1 VSRDKEALSFIKD
14 AASALS
20 CVRSRALGQRVLR
33 VLRVRDISRS
43 HLPFSLGALQ
53 SDLNQALSE
62 KDAAE
67 QEVLTGRLAAERNE
81 RQARQEQSRSQT
93 ETNSYKQRL
102 ERADA
107 DLIHCRRENLRLS
120 EQIASLEKEV
130 DISNIVRVRS
140 LLNDARVSRA
150 TIDRLPS

>member
-1 VSRDKEALSFIKD
+1 
-14 AASALS
+14 
-20 CVRSRALGQRVLR
+20 
-33 VLRVRDISRS
+33 
-43 HLPFSLGALQ
+43 
-53 SDLNQALSE
+53 LSE

-67 QEVLTGRLAAERNE
+67 QEVLTGKLTAERNE
-81 RQARQEQSRSQT
+81 RQARQEQGRSQA

-130 DISNIVRVRS
+130 GIEISNVVHTLRQMIS
-140 LLNDARVSRA
+140 ASGDN
-150 TIDRLPS
+150 